1 MMMNDDEAD
10 AGSNGRQVWNAVLE
24 ELREVVWLAS
34 VVGGLSV
41 AGVGL
46 AIALAAA

>member
-1 MMMNDDEAD
+1 MWNT
-10 AGSNGRQVWNAVLE
+10 VWD

-34 VVGGLSV
+34 LVGGLSV

-46 AIALAAA
+46 AVALAAG

>member
-1 MMMNDDEAD
+1 MMPED
-10 AGSNGRQVWNAVLE
+10 APSSGSAEQIWNAVRE

-34 VVGGLSV
+34 VIGGLSV

-46 AIALAAA
+46 AVALAAV